1 MATFAAQGLP
11 LRQISSDPCLTERAL
26 LDAAAVL
33 LERGGPKAVTTRA
46 VLAEAGVTAPT
57 LYHHFR
63 DKDGLLD
70 ALIEE
75 GVARF
80 FAQHAAALQA
90 TTCPLEDLRLGW
102 AWYLDFVCQQPQLFR
117 LLSARA
123 LEEPKLLGDAM
134 AWTRA
139 RLMQLEAAGRL
150 TEDVGIG
157 VQSLLSISLGVAA
170 LRAQGASE
178 ADFRR
183 VANLLFD
190 RSLTALV
197 RAHDGD
203 QAAL

>member
-1 MATFAAQGLP
+1 LP
-11 LRQISSDPCLTERAL
+11 QISPDRSLTERAL

-63 DKDGLLD
+63 DKDGLLG

-80 FAQHAAALQA
+80 FAQHAAALKA

-123 LEEPKLLGDAM
+123 LEDPKLLDDAM

-139 RLMQLEAAGRL
+139 RLDQLEAAGQL
-150 TEDVGIG
+150 NEDAAFG
-157 VQSLLSISLGVAA
+157 VQTLMSISLGVAA

-183 VANLLFD
+183 VANLLFE
-190 RSLTALV
+190 RSLSALI
-197 RAHDGD
+197 RPREADR
-203 QAAL
+203 AAL

>member
-1 MATFAAQGLP
+1 LP
-11 LRQISSDPCLTERAL
+11 QISPDRSLTERAL

-57 LYHHFR
+57 LYHHFG

-80 FAQHAAALQA
+80 FAQHAAALKA
-90 TTCPLEDLRLGW
+90 TTRPLEDLRLGW

-123 LEEPKLLGDAM
+123 LEDPKLLDDAM

-139 RLMQLEAAGRL
+139 RLEQLEAAGQL
-150 TEDVGIG
+150 NEDAAFG
-157 VQSLLSISLGVAA
+157 VQTLMSISLGVAA

-183 VANLLFD
+183 VANLLFERNLSALIRPRQGD
-190 RSLTALV
+190 R
-197 RAHDGD
+197 
-203 QAAL
+203 AAL